1 MALPPA
7 QGLYDP
13 RFEHDACGIGFVA
26 TLDRTASHAVVSQA
40 LEILANL
47 THRGAAGCDPCTGD
61 GAGILLQI
69 PHAFYASPD
78 KGVRGFT
85 LPNPGEYAVA
95 MCFFAPEPARRRRQE
110 AILEA
115 AVEHHGQEL
124 LGWRDVPV
132 DAAAIGPMARGSMPV
147 VRQLFI
153 RHRPLVIGGVSIQ
166 ATFEQVLYLI
176 RKRAGRKAHHELG
189 GDDFYLASCSSKTVV
204 YKGLMLAEQVA
215 AFYPDLS
222 DPRVTSRLAMVH
234 SRFSTNTFPS
244 WERAHP
250 FRLICHNG
258 EINTLSGNRAWME
271 AREALLKSDVFGDA
285 IEDFRP
291 IMRPGGSDS
300 ASLDNV
306 VDFLVASGRSLP
318 HVMMMLI
325 PKAYAGDP
333 DMSEEERAFY
343 AYHGCLVEPWDGPA
357 AVAFTDG
364 TLIGAMLDR
373 NGLRPAKY
381 VVTSDGLVVLASEF
395 GVLPLE
401 PSRVIQKG
409 RVQPGKMFLV
419 DTEEGRLISDE
430 EIKHQVATRQP
441 YREWLDENRL
451 QLKQLPD
458 AGSPYP
464 VVEAEVERLQQVFG
478 YTDEDLKTTL
488 VPMAAGAEEPVGSMG
503 VDTPLA
509 VLSDRPQLLFRYW
522 KQQFAQVTNPP
533 IDPIREET
541 VMSTVSCLGGEG
553 NLLEETPRQCRM
565 LELPH
570 PFLTNEDVAKLRRNV
585 VGDFRTCTLKMAF
598 PVPKGPFA
606 SDEERIQAA
615 GAKLR
620 DAIDKLCREAAQAIT
635 TGASLLILS
644 DRGVG
649 PDQAPIPSLLATS
662 AVHHHLIRTGQRVRA
677 GLIVETAEAR
687 EVSHVCLLIGFG
699 AGAVNP
705 YLALDSLSVMA
716 RRGVLGRTLTEAQA
730 HKNYIKALV
739 KGLLKTMSKMGI
751 SAVSSY
757 QGAQIFEA
765 VGIDQMVID
774 NYFTGAPSRI
784 RGVGLPEIAEESL
797 ARHAR
802 AYGPHPAR
810 ELDVGGY
817 HTYRTTGEPHL
828 WTPKTVASLQ
838 KAVRLEDARSYEEY
852 SKAINDQT
860 RRAMTLRGLWDL
872 KSVNGPIPIEEVEPA
887 KELVKRFTTGAMS
900 FGSISKEA
908 HETLAI
914 AMNRIGGKS
923 NTGEGGE
930 DPERFLPDANGDSR
944 RSAIKQVASGRF
956 GVTAEYLINADD
968 IQIKMA
974 QGAKPGEGGQL
985 PGHKVDAIIARVRH
999 SMPGV
1004 TLISPPPHH
1013 DIYSIED
1020 LAQLIFD
1027 LKNVNPRARISV
1039 KLVSEA
1045 GVGTVAAGVAK
1056 AHADVILISGHDGGT
1071 GASPLTSIHHAG
1083 TPWELGLA
1091 ETQQV
1096 LVMNGLRGR
1105 VRLQVDGQLK
1115 TGRDVVFGAL
1125 LGAEEFGFATAPL
1138 VAAGCIMMR
1147 KCHLNTCPV
1156 GVATQDPELR
1166 KRFAGKPEHVI
1177 NYLFF
1182 VAEEVRALLAQLGF
1196 RSLDEAVGRVECIE
1210 TRVPDPREY
1219 GPRAYRKLKRVDFS
1233 EILFKPKEAA
1243 TSPLRCVEKQD
1254 HNLRDVLDHQ
1264 LIAKAAP
1271 ALERKER
1278 VRIETPIRNRDRAF
1292 GAMLSGEIARRFGH
1306 DGLPEDTVQIS
1317 ARGSAGQSFGAWASP
1332 GMTLNLEGDANDYV
1346 GKGLSGGILAVRPDR
1361 DAPFRSDEQVIVGNT
1376 VLYGATSGKAFFNG
1390 RAGERFCVRN
1400 SGATAVVEGVG
1411 DHGCEYM
1418 TGGLVVVL
1426 GTTGRN
1432 FAAGMS
1438 GGVAFVLD
1446 EDGLFV
1452 KRCNTEMVEL
1462 EVVEGE
1468 DLKRVRALVE
1478 EHLQRTGSKKAR
1490 ALLDDWAQVA
1500 RRLVKVLPSEY
1511 RRVLAEQASM
1521 PETAGRPAIEEA
1533 PPPRPYQSWK
1543 EAVGDGRTAA
1553 EVAHG

>member
-1 MALPPA
+1 
-7 QGLYDP
+7 
-13 RFEHDACGIGFVA
+13 
-26 TLDRTASHAVVSQA
+26 
-40 LEILANL
+40 
-47 THRGAAGCDPCTGD
+47 
-61 GAGILLQI
+61 
-69 PHAFYASPD
+69 
-78 KGVRGFT
+78 
-85 LPNPGEYAVA
+85 
-95 MCFFAPEPARRRRQE
+95 
-110 AILEA
+110 
-115 AVEHHGQEL
+115 
-124 LGWRDVPV
+124 
-132 DAAAIGPMARGSMPV
+132 
-147 VRQLFI
+147 
-153 RHRPLVIGGVSIQ
+153 
-166 ATFEQVLYLI
+166 
-176 RKRAGRKAHHELG
+176 
-189 GDDFYLASCSSKTVV
+189 SSRSVV

-215 AFYPDLS
+215 AFYPDLG
-222 DPRVTSRLAMVH
+222 DVRCTSRLAMVH

-250 FRLICHNG
+250 FRLISHNG

-271 AREALLKSDVFGDA
+271 ARESMLKSDVFGAA
-285 IEDFRP
+285 IEDFKP

-325 PKAYAGDP
+325 PKAYANDP
-333 DMSEEERAFY
+333 DMSDDEKAFY

-364 TLIGAMLDR
+364 AQVGAMLDR

-395 GVLPLE
+395 GVLPLD
-401 PSRVIQKG
+401 PARVVQKG

-419 DTEEGRLISDE
+419 DTDAGRIISDE
-430 EIKHQVATRQP
+430 EIKHHVATQKP

-451 QLKQLPD
+451 TLSMLPE
-458 AGSPYP
+458 AHSPYK
-464 VVEAEVERLQQVFG
+464 ASADEVRRLQQVFG
-478 YTDEDLKTTL
+478 YTEEDLRTVL
-488 VPMAAGAEEPVGSMG
+488 GPMAVGAEEPVGSMG

-509 VLSDRPQLLFRYW
+509 VLSERPQLLFRYF

-541 VMSTVSCLGGEG
+541 VMSLVSCVGGEG
-553 NLLEETPRQCRM
+553 NLLEETPKQIRM

-570 PFLTNEDVAKLRRNV
+570 PFLSNDDMARLRRNV
-585 VGDFRTCTLKMAF
+585 LGDFRTCTLRMSF
-598 PVPKGPFA
+598 PVAEGTTP
-606 SDEERIQAA
+606 ERA
-615 GAKLR
+615 GRALR
-620 DAIDKLCREAAQAIT
+620 QSLDRLCKDAVDAIDG
-635 TGASLLILS
+635 GASLLILS
-644 DRGVG
+644 DRGVSHEH
-649 PDQAPIPSLLATS
+649 APIPSLLATS
-662 AVHHHLIRTGQRVRA
+662 AVHHHLIRSGRRVRA
-677 GLIVETAEAR
+677 GLVIETAEPR
-687 EVSHVCLLIGFG
+687 EVSHMCLLIGFG
-699 AGAVNP
+699 AGALNP
-705 YLALDSLSVMA
+705 YLALDSLPDDRSRA
-716 RRGVLGRTLTEAQA
+716 
-730 HKNYIKALV
+730 NYIKALK

-757 QGAQIFEA
+757 QGAKIFEA
-765 VGIDQMVID
+765 VGIDQVVID
-774 NYFTGAPSRI
+774 NYFTGAVSRV
-784 RGVGLPEIAEESL
+784 RGVGMAEIAEETL

-802 AYGPHPAR
+802 AFAR
-810 ELDVGGY
+810 NRSADGELDVGGQ
-817 HTYRTTGEPHL
+817 HMWRTTGEAHL
-828 WTPKTVASLQ
+828 WSPKTVAKLQ
-838 KAVRLEDARSYEEY
+838 EAVRLDDAASYDEY
-852 SKAINDQT
+852 ARLINDQT
-860 RRAMTLRGLWDL
+860 RRLMTLRGMWDL
-872 KSVNGPIPIEEVEPA
+872 APIGPEIAIENVESA
-887 KELVKRFTTGAMS
+887 VSIVKRFTTGAMS

-930 DPERFLPDANGDSR
+930 DPARFHPDANGDSR
-944 RSAIKQVASGRF
+944 RSAIKQVASARF
-956 GVTAEYLINADD
+956 GVTAEYLVNADD

-985 PGHKVDAIIARVRH
+985 PGHKVDAVIARVRH

-1091 ETQQV
+1091 EAQQV

-1105 VRLQVDGQLK
+1105 VRVQVDGQLK

-1138 VAAGCIMMR
+1138 VASGCIMMR

-1166 KRFAGKPEHVI
+1166 AKFAGKPEHI
-1177 NYLFF
+1177 IRYFF
-1182 VAEEVRALLAQLGF
+1182 YVAEEARRLMASLGF
-1196 RSLDEAVGRVECIE
+1196 RSIDEMVGRVECI
-1210 TRVPDPREY
+1210 V
-1219 GPRAYRKLKRVDFS
+1219 PRAPDAETLPARAYHKTRRIDFA
-1233 EILFKPKEAA
+1233 ELLYKPKEAA
-1243 TSPLRCVEKQD
+1243 TSPLRCVEAQE
-1254 HNLRDVLDHQ
+1254 HNLRAVADHA
-1264 LIAKAAP
+1264 IIAHAKAA
-1271 ALERKER
+1271 LESRAH
-1278 VRIETPIRNRDRAF
+1278 VAIETEIRNRDRAF
-1292 GAMLSGEIARRFGH
+1292 GAMLSGEIAKRFGH
-1306 DGLPEDTVQIS
+1306 RGLPDDTIVIR

-1332 GMTLNLEGDANDYV
+1332 GMTLHLDGDANDYV
-1346 GKGLSGGILAVRPDR
+1346 GKGLSGGILEIAPPAVSTFRP
-1361 DAPFRSDEQVIVGNT
+1361 DEQVIVGNT
-1376 VLYGATSGKAFFNG
+1376 VLYGATSGRAFFHG
-1390 RAGERFCVRN
+1390 RAGERFAVRN
-1400 SGATAVVEGVG
+1400 SGATTVVEGVG

-1418 TGGLVVVL
+1418 TGGTVVVL

-1438 GGVAFVLD
+1438 GGVAFVYD

-1452 KRCNTEMVEL
+1452 RRCNPEMVEL
-1462 EVVEGE
+1462 ETVDGE
-1468 DLKRVRALVE
+1468 DAMTLRALIE
-1478 EHLQRTGSKKAR
+1478 EHARRTDSRKAA
-1490 ALLDDWAQVA
+1490 ALLGDWEATL
-1500 RRLVKVLPSEY
+1500 RKMVKVLPSEY
-1511 RRVLAEQASM
+1511 RRVIAEQAKM
-1521 PETAGRPAIEEA
+1521 PETAGLVGDIA
-1533 PPPRPYQSWK
+1533 PRPYHSWRDDGVLR
-1543 EAVGDGRTAA
+1543 AVR
-1553 EVAHG
+1553 HG

>member
-1 MALPPA
+1 MALPAA

-13 RFEHDACGIGFVA
+13 RFEHDACGLGFVA
-26 TLDRTASHAVVSQA
+26 TLNRAPSHDVVRQA
-40 LEILANL
+40 LEILVNL

-69 PHAFYASPD
+69 PHELYASAD
-78 KGVRGFT
+78 RGVRGFR
-85 LPNPGEYAVA
+85 LPSPGNYAVA
-95 MCFFAPEPARRRRQE
+95 MCFFSQLPARRRRQE

-115 AVEHHGQEL
+115 AIEHHGQRL

-132 DAAAIGPMARGSMPV
+132 DPAAIGPVARESMPV

-153 RHRPLVIGGVSIQ
+153 GREPTST
-166 ATFEQVLYLI
+166 TFEQQLYLI
-176 RKRAGRKAHHELG
+176 RKRAGRRAHEELG
-189 GDDFYLASCSSKTVV
+189 GDDFYIASASSRTVI

-215 AFYPDLS
+215 AFYPDLG
-222 DPRVTSRLAMVH
+222 DPRATSRLAMVH

-250 FRLICHNG
+250 FRLISHNG
-258 EINTLSGNRAWME
+258 EINTLSGNRAWMT
-271 AREALLKSDVFGDA
+271 AREALLKSDVFGEA
-285 IEDFRP
+285 IEDFKP

-325 PKAYAGDP
+325 PKAFANDP
-333 DMSEEERAFY
+333 DMSEDEKAFY

-364 TLIGAMLDR
+364 VQIGAMLDR

-381 VVTSDGLVVLASEF
+381 AITSDGLVVLASEF
-395 GVLPLE
+395 GVLPLD
-401 PSRVIQKG
+401 PARVVQKG

-419 DTEEGRLISDE
+419 DTEEGRVISDE
-430 EIKHQVATRQP
+430 EVKRQVSGKQP
-441 YREWLDENRL
+441 YRQWLDENRITL
-451 QLKQLPD
+451 SMLPE
-458 AGSPYP
+458 AHSPYKASP
-464 VVEAEVERLQQVFG
+464 EEVRAQQQVFG
-478 YTDEDLKTTL
+478 YTEEDLKTIL
-488 VPMAAGAEEPVGSMG
+488 GPMAAGAEEPVGSMG

-509 VLSDRPQLLFRYW
+509 VLSDRPQLLFRYF

-541 VMSTVSCLGGEG
+541 VMSLVSCVGGEG
-553 NLLEETPRQCRM
+553 NLLEETPKQCRM

-570 PFLTNEDVAKLRRNV
+570 PFLSNDDMARLRRNIL
-585 VGDFRTCTLKMAF
+585 GDFRTSTLRMSF
-598 PVPKGPFA
+598 PVPRSLDDAGTELRRA
-606 SDEERIQAA
+606 LERLCQQAVAAIDA
-615 GAKLR
+615 GAS
-620 DAIDKLCREAAQAIT
+620 I
-635 TGASLLILS
+635 LILS

-649 PDQAPIPSLLATS
+649 PTEAPIPSLLATA
-662 AVHHHLIRTGQRVRA
+662 AVHHRLIRTGRRVRA
-677 GLIVETAEAR
+677 GLVIESAEPR
-687 EVSHVCLLIGFG
+687 EVSHLCLLIGYG

-705 YLALDSLSVMA
+705 YLALDSLPDERA
-716 RRGVLGRTLTEAQA
+716 RN
-730 HKNYIKALV
+730 NYIKALK

-757 QGAQIFEA
+757 QGAQIFESI
-765 VGIDQMVID
+765 GIDQMVID
-774 NYFTGAPSRI
+774 NYFTGTVSRV
-784 RGVGLPEIAEESL
+784 RGVGLGEIAEETL

-802 AYGPHPAR
+802 AHSPRPAR
-810 ELDVGGY
+810 ELDVGGQ
-817 HTYRTTGEPHL
+817 HQFRVTGEAHM
-828 WTPKTVASLQ
+828 WTPQSVAKLQ
-838 KAVRLEDARSYEEY
+838 EAVRLDDAASYDAY
-852 SKAINDQT
+852 ARLINDQS
-860 RRAMTLRGLWDL
+860 RRLMTLRGLWDL
-872 KSVNGPIPIEEVEPA
+872 QLSPTPLRLDEVEPA
-887 KELVKRFTTGAMS
+887 ASIVKRFTTGAMS

-908 HETLAI
+908 HENLAI

-930 DPERFLPDANGDSR
+930 DPARYRPDASGDSR
-944 RSAIKQVASGRF
+944 RSAIKQVASARF
-956 GVTAEYLINADD
+956 GVTAEYLVNADD

-985 PGHKVDAIIARVRH
+985 PGHKVDAVIARVRH
-999 SMPGV
+999 SQPGV

-1091 ETQQV
+1091 EAQQV

-1105 VRLQVDGQLK
+1105 VRLQADGQLK
-1115 TGRDVVFGAL
+1115 TGRDVVFAAL

-1138 VAAGCIMMR
+1138 VASGCIMMR

-1166 KRFAGKPEHVI
+1166 ARFAGKPEHVI
-1177 NYLFF
+1177 RYFF
-1182 VAEEVRALLAQLGF
+1182 YVAEEARALMAQLGF
-1196 RSLDEAVGRVECIE
+1196 RTIDDMVGQVDRIV
-1210 TRVPDPREY
+1210 
-1219 GPRAYRKLKRVDFS
+1219 PRALDDGAMSGLAARAHRKVRRVDFA
-1233 EILFKPKEAA
+1233 ELLYRPKEAA
-1243 TSPLRCVEKQD
+1243 SSPLRCVEAQE
-1254 HNLRDVLDHQ
+1254 HNLRGVLDHSI
-1264 LIAKAAP
+1264 IAAAAP
-1271 ALERKER
+1271 ALERRQPVELAT
-1278 VRIETPIRNRDRAF
+1278 EIRNRDRAF
-1292 GAMLSGEIARRFGH
+1292 GGMLSGRIALNFGH
-1306 DGLPEDTVQIS
+1306 AGLPDDTIVIR

-1332 GMTLNLEGDANDYV
+1332 GMTLHLCGDANDYV
-1346 GKGLSGGILAVRPDR
+1346 GKGLSGGVLAIRPPPESPF
-1361 DAPFRSDEQVIVGNT
+1361 APDEQVIVGNT
-1376 VLYGATSGKAFFNG
+1376 VLYGATSGRAFFNG
-1390 RAGERFCVRN
+1390 RAGERFAVRN
-1400 SGATAVVEGVG
+1400 SGATTVVEGVG

-1418 TGGLVVVL
+1418 TGGCVVVL

-1438 GGVAFVLD
+1438 GGVAYVFD

-1452 KRCNTEMVEL
+1452 RRCNTEMVEL
-1462 EVVEGE
+1462 EAVDGE
-1468 DLKRVRALVE
+1468 EAAGVRALVE
-1478 EHLQRTGSKKAR
+1478 EHARRTGSAKAA
-1490 ALLDDWAQVA
+1490 ALLADWEGVM
-1500 RRLVKVLPSEY
+1500 RKLVKVLPSEY
-1511 RRVLAEQASM
+1511 RRVLAEQAQM
-1521 PETAGRPAIEEA
+1521 PETAGLTSES
-1533 PPPRPYQSWK
+1533 PPRPYHSWRDDNLP
-1543 EAVGDGRTAA
+1543 AVH
-1553 EVAHG
+1553 HG